1 MSEFSNLNDCIS
13 TEVRIFGRAS
23 KKNPGKRRIVSVKFQ
38 VSSAQFYGEKVQL
51 LQ

>member
-13 TEVRIFGRAS
+13 TEVRIFGRES
-23 KKNPGKRRIVSVKFQ
+23 KKNPGKRRNEPIKFE

-51 LQ
+51 PQ